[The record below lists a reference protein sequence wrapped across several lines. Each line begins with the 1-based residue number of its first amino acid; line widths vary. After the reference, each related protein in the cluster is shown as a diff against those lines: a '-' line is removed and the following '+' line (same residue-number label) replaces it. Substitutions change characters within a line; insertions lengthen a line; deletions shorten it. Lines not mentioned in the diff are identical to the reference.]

1 MHPTYYPP
9 NATICLMLNTKQKK
23 KKKKTL
29 KRLLMQFFKGK
40 MYIFTD
46 RMHSFALKAVALL
59 F

>member
-1 MHPTYYPP
+1 MHSTYSPAD
-9 NATICLMLNTKQKK
+9 ATFCLMLNSKHTFKE
-23 KKKKTL
+23 KKTL